1 MMDVTHILQEIGEG
15 DAQAA
20 EKLLPLVYNELRKL
34 AASKLAQEQPGQT
47 LQATALVHE
56 AFLRLLPQQH
66 GSQDDV
72 NWDDRGHFF
81 SAAAEAMRRIL
92 IENARRKAAVK
103 HGGEFQRVVL
113 TEADAVDSVPDSKL
127 LELNDAID
135 ELKKFAPVKA
145 KLVLLRYFAG
155 LTEEQAANSLGISR
169 PTAAR
174 WWAFSKAW
182 LYERMSSE
190 P

>member
-1 MMDVTHILQEIGEG
+1 MTDVTYILQEIGDG
-15 DAQAA
+15 DPQAA

-34 AASKLAQEQPGQT
+34 AAAKLSNEQPGQT

-56 AFLRLLPQQH
+56 AFLRLLPNEQEV
-66 GSQDDV
+66 S
-72 NWDDRGHFF
+72 NWESRGHFF

-113 TEADAVDSVPDSKL
+113 TEADAVDSVPDAKL

-135 ELKKFAPVKA
+135 EFEQIEPAKA
-145 KLVLLRYFAG
+145 KLVVLRYFAG
-155 LTEEQAANSLGISR
+155 LSEEEAALSLGISR
-169 PTAAR
+169 ATASR
-174 WWAFSKAW
+174 WWTFSKAW
-182 LYERMSSE
+182 LFDRMSSNL
-190 P
+190 